1 MTQPINTPVIITA
14 LGFRKGLMAY
24 PKRMEYGGKSYDFI
38 DAGLSCVVAKGGK
51 VIQLLT
57 MTDGISQ
64 FKLRS
69 DNRGGTWTLLS
80 MSV

>member
-1 MTQPINTPVIITA
+1 MTQPINIPVTITA

-38 DAGLSCVVAKGGK
+38 DAGLSCVVARGEK

-80 MSV
+80 MSL

>member
-1 MTQPINTPVIITA
+1 MTQSINKPVIITA

-24 PKRMEYGGKSYDFI
+24 PKRMEFDGKSYSFI
-38 DAGLSCVVAKGGK
+38 DAGLSCVIGKGEK
-51 VIQLLT
+51 FVQLLT
-57 MTDGISQ
+57 MTDGTRE

-69 DNRGGTWTLLS
+69 DNRGGSWTLLS

>member
-1 MTQPINTPVIITA
+1 
-14 LGFRKGLMAY
+14 
-24 PKRMEYGGKSYDFI
+24 MEYGGKSYDFI

>member
-1 MTQPINTPVIITA
+1 MTQPINTPVILTA

-69 DNRGGTWTLLS
+69 DNRGGTWTMLS